1 MKHGARAPFLLQGF
15 RRTPGLAGD
24 PFQCDEG
31 LRAPTS
37 PEGRR
42 DQGRPPEAAAQAAQ
56 RRERVRMASAAALD
70 RDSRPAG
77 RVGLEQTPHWGVS
90 PALVANPAQ
99 DFRGR
104 ENRQAGREAAG
115 AALGEASGR
124 GLRSIPQ
131 RATGPAA
138 RPSPGAQRP
147 GQGGEQPPNPSPG
160 GRGQG
165 VERSLSSAR
174 RVAFGP

>member
-104 ENRQAGREAAG
+104 ENRQRGKRSAQALQAGPEALAI
-115 AALGEASGR
+115 EARQGR
-124 GLRSIPQ
+124 DTAQPGLDATHESATAVGGNGYRGRIPGKPQ
-131 RATGPAA
+131 K
-138 RPSPGAQRP
+138 
-147 GQGGEQPPNPSPG
+147 PP
-160 GRGQG
+160 
-165 VERSLSSAR
+165 ELLA
-174 RVAFGP
+174 